1 MLLFNTCKPQKE
13 KKVDKTTKTVEP
25 DKTVPPANDAAT
37 FAASWD
43 VFYQDAQGLECHLQL
58 RGPSVDELLGLAQG
72 TSMAITE
79 SGGKPSRRMNG
90 AAHNGDKPKEN
101 GNGNGNG
108 STNGSSNANGNTNA
122 NGNGNGSANDNTTN
136 GSFREPSYVDERG
149 TRRCNR
155 MLSDGAICGR
165 PVTEKEGRYGNF
177 WSCPNYK
184 SHAPVPAH

>member
-1 MLLFNTCKPQKE
+1 VTLLFSTYKPQKE
-13 KKVDKTTKTVEP
+13 KKVDKTTRTVEP
-25 DKTVPPANDAAT
+25 EKTVPPATEAAT

-43 VFYQDAQGLECHLQL
+43 VFYQDAQGLECHLQI
-58 RGPSVDELLGLAQG
+58 RGTSIDDLLGLATG

-79 SGGKPSRRMNG
+79 GGAKPSRRMAGNSHG
-90 AAHNGDKPKEN
+90 ATHNGDKPKEN

-108 STNGSSNANGNTNA
+108 SA
-122 NGNGNGSANDNTTN
+122 NGNGNAANN
-136 GSFREPSYVDERG
+136 SFREPSYVDERG

-155 MLSDGAICGR
+155 KLTDGAICGR

-184 SHAPVPAH
+184 SHAPAPAH

>member
-13 KKVDKTTKTVEP
+13 KKVDKTTKTDEP
-25 DKTVPPANDAAT
+25 DKTVPPTTDAAT

-58 RGPSVDELLGLAQG
+58 RGPSVEDLLGLATG
-72 TSMAITE
+72 TSVAITE
-79 SGGKPSRRMNG
+79 SGGKPSRRMSG
-90 AAHNGDKPKEN
+90 AAHSGDKPKEN

-108 STNGSSNANGNTNA
+108 SANGND
-122 NGNGNGSANDNTTN
+122 GSSGN

-155 MLSDGAICGR
+155 KLTDGSVCGR
-165 PVTEKEGRYGNF
+165 PVTDKEGRYGNF

-184 SHAPVPAH
+184 AHAPAPAH

>member
-1 MLLFNTCKPQKE
+1 MLLFSTYKPQKE
-13 KKVDKTTKTVEP
+13 KKVDKTTRTVEP
-25 DKTVPPANDAAT
+25 DKTVPPVTEAAT

-58 RGPSVDELLGLAQG
+58 RGTSVDDLLGLATG

-79 SGGKPSRRMNG
+79 SGGKPSRRMSG

-101 GNGNGNG
+101 GNGNG
-108 STNGSSNANGNTNA
+108 SANGDA
-122 NGNGNGSANDNTTN
+122 SN

-155 MLSDGAICGR
+155 KLTDGAICGR

-177 WSCPNYK
+177 WSCPNYR
-184 SHAPVPAH
+184 SHAPVPAPAH